1 MRNNEYAQYFNNAGI
16 STNYSSNNNNT
27 YINSFNYPA
36 NNYIEEIFD
45 LPEPEINYHNIPY
58 ESIRNGK
65 KYSSNQNYGVPKNNL
80 YSQNNNYDYS
90 IPFDNYK
97 RSTQNNNFI
106 YQSKNNIKSYPVN
119 TIPKNHNTFTNINP
133 SVKYITNYNNN
144 NAQIKF
150 NNQNYPLNTSKYH
163 QVQNHKEYNPI
174 GKIYNNYELIEST
187 PPISETKQYQT
198 IEEVLVPKGY
208 LINNNNNINKTGPQ
222 NSKPIN
228 STSKNIQIPNN
239 IKKDNIFTNPK
250 SNLNYKIIN
259 KNENIPNDKI
269 IKNNMP
275 NIPNTTNVN
284 SNTKGNNVK
293 IVEIQKKQDNKNIIN
308 NTNNT
313 NKQNINNNQTKYL
326 QPNNQIKQEEKKP
339 ENNTKP
345 RNKEVKPEKGLE
357 NIDNN
362 FPKDVI
368 EITEGIENIEII
380 PQNTFTNR
388 PLTKNDY
395 DNIFIRGIGIINLGN
410 TCFINSC
417 LQALIHCKLFMH
429 KFFDKSKDID
439 EKTMPISYN
448 FLLLCI
454 AMIEYGKIKG
464 KNFIDI
470 SYFKY
475 IFGKKHAIFNGYTQ
489 NDSQE
494 FCRIFLED
502 LSTELNEAKN
512 KNIYRTLT
520 NTEGKTKKLR
530 DEEFDKNF
538 KDREKS
544 IITDLFYSQI
554 ITSFQCKCGSEI
566 YSFQKLLD
574 FPLLLPEKE
583 NKVSI
588 IDLLKNYFKSEY
600 VEFEAKCE
608 KCKQK
613 EKHKKEMRISR
624 PPEIL
629 ILSLQRINETTK
641 KKNECLVTFPND
653 LNLYDYIDHDIGFDK
668 ESDYTLF
675 SIINHVGDMNAGH
688 YFTYVKPLKSEFW
701 HIFNDSS
708 VSKLDTKTNIFKYAY
723 ALFYI
728 KKKYKYE

>member
-1 MRNNEYAQYFNNAGI
+1 MTNNEYGLYFNSGGI

-27 YINSFNYPA
+27 YINSYTNSS
-36 NNYIEEIFD
+36 NNYLEESFN
-45 LPEPEINYHNIPY
+45 LPEPEIIYHNIPY
-58 ESIRNGK
+58 ESIRNGN
-65 KYSSNQNYGVPKNNL
+65 KYVTNQNYNLSKNNL
-80 YSQNNNYDYS
+80 NPQKYNFDYS

-97 RSTQNNNFI
+97 SSNQNNNFI
-106 YQSKNNIKSYPVN
+106 FQPHNKIKSYPVN
-119 TIPKNHNTFTNINP
+119 TIPKNQKTYTNINP
-133 SVKYITNYNNN
+133 SVRYITNYNNN

-163 QVQNHKEYNPI
+163 QVQNHKEYNPY

-187 PPISETKQYQT
+187 PPNTQTKQYQT
-198 IEEVLVPKGY
+198 IEEILVPQGY
-208 LINNNNNINKTGPQ
+208 DINNNNINKTGPQ
-222 NSKPIN
+222 NSKLIN

-239 IKKDNIFTNPK
+239 IKKENIFTNPK
-250 SNLNYKIIN
+250 INLNYKIIN
-259 KNENIPNDKI
+259 KNENIPTDKI
-269 IKNNMP
+269 IKNN
-275 NIPNTTNVN
+275 IPKVTNTTNTN

-293 IVEIQKKQDNKNIIN
+293 IVEIQKKQENKNKINNIN
-308 NTNNT
+308 NTN
-313 NKQNINNNQTKYL
+313 KENINNNQNKNI
-326 QPNNQIKQEEKKP
+326 QQNNQIKQEEKKP

-345 RNKEVKPEKGLE
+345 KNKEIKSEKQVE

-362 FPKDVI
+362 LPKDVI
-368 EITEGIENIEII
+368 EIIDGIENIEII
-380 PQNTFTNR
+380 PKNTFTNR
-388 PLTKNDY
+388 PLTKYDY

-429 KFFDKSKDID
+429 KFFDKSKEIN

-454 AMIEYGKIKG
+454 AMIEYGQVKG

-475 IFGKKHAIFNGYTQ
+475 IFGKKHAIFNGYSQ

-520 NTEGKTKKLR
+520 NTEGKTKKMR

-554 ITSFQCKCGSEI
+554 ITSFKCKCNSEI

-583 NKVSI
+583 NTVKI
-588 IDLLKNYFKSEY
+588 TDLLNNYFKSEV

-613 EKHKKEMRISR
+613 EKHQKEMRISR

-629 ILSLQRINETTK
+629 ILSLQRINEATK
-641 KKNECLVTFPND
+641 KKNECLVTFPD
-653 LNLYDYIDHDIGFDK
+653 VLNLYDYIDHDIGLDK

-675 SIINHVGDMNAGH
+675 SIINHVGDINAGH
-688 YFTYVKPLKSEFW
+688 YFTYIRPLQSNFW
-701 HIFNDSS
+701 YQFNDSS
-708 VSKLDTKTNIFKYAY
+708 VAKLDTKTDIFKYAY

-728 KKKYKYE
+728 KNKYKFE